1 MQSTDINWSQT
12 EQEIAQLAFN
22 KAYERELASLIQT
35 VREQASEIAEPQD
48 MWKLHDFLSAKR
60 HEVDGKYDN
69 RYPSLVFVF
78 AQLVKEGWLNL
89 SELEGLDTA
98 KLAKVAALSRM

>member
-22 KAYERELASLIQT
+22 KAYERELAAVIQA
-35 VREQASEIAEPQD
+35 VREKASTIVEPQD

>member
-1 MQSTDINWSQT
+1 MQVADINWSQP
-12 EQEIAQLAFN
+12 EQEIAQVAFN
-22 KAYERELASLIQT
+22 KAYEREMAALIQA
-35 VREQASEIAEPQD
+35 VQEQAGAIAEPKD
-48 MWKLHDFLSAKR
+48 MWQLHDFLSAKR

-78 AQLVKEGWLNL
+78 AQLIKEGWLNL